1 MSQHPHPQLTFASRT
16 HRQKRTKRDK
26 DVKVL
31 PGLYRRCGPTRGTSL
46 DWVAAGAAYFKY
58 SRYRRFRKNFRRTGT
73 RWATLRF
80 MPGKFQHSHLQPAF
94 AGGKFTMGKPEDAC
108 SDTHILNQL
117 LQGCS
122 ASPGPIGVMLFQ
134 HSYPLPAFA
143 GQVFW
148 SQRTAAKQ
156 APTLISLTSF
166 CRCDEHRQEKL
177 LPG

>member
-1 MSQHPHPQLTFASRT
+1 MSKCFQGCI
-16 HRQKRTKRDK
+16 
-26 DVKVL
+26 DVAGRHAEL
-31 PGLYRRCGPTRGTSL
+31 PWTGSPPERHILSIAVIGGLGKIFVGP
-46 DWVAAGAAYFKY
+46 
-58 SRYRRFRKNFRRTGT
+58 GT

-80 MPGKFQHSHLQPAF
+80 MPAKFRHSHPQPAF

-117 LQGCS
+117 LQGCCS

-148 SQRTAAKQ
+148 SQKTAAKQ

-166 CRCDEHRQEKL
+166 CRTCWGCRWQAD
-177 LPG
+177 